1 MSQREAI
8 KNELK
13 QMGLSLEHL
22 SARIPYRVPEGYFEA
37 FSDLLLDR
45 LAVNVDLSKSKVYQ
59 LPDGYFDGLSDSII
73 AAIRKAE
80 VMEEMES
87 LSPLLNTLSKEMP
100 FQQQASPALNMETIM
115 QKAAVHEIPVVQMKA
130 RRPLKWMRLAAA
142 AVVAG
147 LLITTAVLYTSD
159 TNQQSGDSNFADY
172 AQIDVSQEMS
182 KLSEEELNTYLSSS
196 EKLVVAAGYREQY
209 GEDELPDV
217 NEHIQFMSD
226 DELKQYLDE
235 SGESVSS
242 ETVESNS

>member
-8 KNELK
+8 ENELK

-22 SARIPYRVPEGYFEA
+22 SARIPYRVPDGYFEA
-37 FSDLLLDR
+37 FSDLLLER
-45 LAVNVDLSKSKVYQ
+45 LAVNADISKNKVYQ
-59 LPDGYFDGLSDSII
+59 LPNGYFEGLSDRII
-73 AAIRKAE
+73 AAIHKAD
-80 VMEEMES
+80 VTEEMES

-100 FQQQASPALNMETIM
+100 FHKQASPALNMETIM
-115 QKAAVHEIPVVQMKA
+115 QRAAVREIPVVQMRA
-130 RRPLKWMRLAAA
+130 RKPLKWMRLAAA

-159 TNQQSGDSNFADY
+159 TSQQNGDMKFADY
-172 AQIDVSQEMS
+172 AQIDVSHEIS

-196 EKLVVAAGYREQY
+196 EKLIVAAGYREQY
-209 GEDELPDV
+209 GEDEFPDV
-217 NEHIQFMSD
+217 NEHIQYMSD

-242 ETVESNS
+242 GTVESNS